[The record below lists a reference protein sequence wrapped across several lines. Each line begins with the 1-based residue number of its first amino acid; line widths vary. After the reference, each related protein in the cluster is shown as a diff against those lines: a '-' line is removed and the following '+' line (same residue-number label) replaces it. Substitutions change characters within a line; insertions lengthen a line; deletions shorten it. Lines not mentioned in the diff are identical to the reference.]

1 MVKLVKV
8 ELLALVKKH
17 NKYNKDKILNADK
30 MHKNELL
37 AICKEYS
44 LLSTQ
49 YGSGSNESNGS
60 DGSNKSVINFKN
72 VSKSNLFQDI
82 EFHFLK
88 QNKKIPTNF
97 SKMKK
102 SELIE
107 YMEINDICHYTKEML
122 EKEVKKYHENI
133 TMKNI
138 IYYNIL
144 KYDDIDVNEI
154 DDLRTFIE
162 EKNLDTNIEH
172 FTEYSALVQN
182 LYTAYSK
189 YCTSI
194 GCEITNDKIKSMP
207 KILYHLKHL

>member
-8 ELLALVKKH
+8 ELLALIKSYNKK
-17 NKYNKDKILNADK
+17 NKDKILNADK

-37 AICKEYS
+37 AICEEYS
-44 LLSTQ
+44 LLLPKS
-49 YGSGSNESNGS
+49 SNDTSEVDN
-60 DGSNKSVINFKN
+60 SVINLRN

-88 QNKKIPTNF
+88 QNMKIPPNL

-102 SELIE
+102 SELVE
-107 YMEINDICHYTKEML
+107 YMEINDICHYTKEL
-122 EKEVKKYHENI
+122 LQKEAKKYHDRI

-154 DDLRTFIE
+154 EDICTFID
-162 EKNLDTNIEH
+162 EKKLDTNIEY

-182 LYTAYSK
+182 IYSAYSK
-189 YCTSI
+189 YCTSV
-194 GCEITNDKIKSMP
+194 GCEMKNDKMKSMP
-207 KILYHLKHL
+207 KILDHLKHL